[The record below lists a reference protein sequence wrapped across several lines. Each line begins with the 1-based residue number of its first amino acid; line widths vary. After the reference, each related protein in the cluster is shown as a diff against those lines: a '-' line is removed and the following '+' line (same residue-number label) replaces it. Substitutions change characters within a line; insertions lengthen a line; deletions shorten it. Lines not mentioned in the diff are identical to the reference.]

1 MTKLSLQLLNC
12 SAAVLQEKNPAD
24 IWNN

>member
-12 SAAVLQEKNPAD
+12 SAAVLQGKKPAD